1 MSKDPHAG
9 ERAAL
14 GSRCRELIDSPAFIE
29 AVAAIDAQY
38 QQQTFRTAFAAR
50 DEREE
55 MFREY
60 HAFRRLI
67 QRLNKWETDGVMAQT
82 ELESQT

>member
-38 QQQTFRTAFAAR
+38 QQQTFRTALAAR

-55 MFREY
+55 MF
-60 HAFRRLI
+60 
-67 QRLNKWETDGVMAQT
+67 
-82 ELESQT
+82 